1 MRRPAAGPYSTSC
14 ANHGH
19 ERKLLVTMDHFNQDA
34 SEHLL
39 ETVSVDAVSSLDE
52 KGKLII
58 EQLQQDGRRSYSAI
72 ARAVGLSEAAV
83 RQRIT
88 RLVKE
93 QIVKIVA
100 VTNPLQIGFS
110 RQAMVQITTE
120 GDVVGTAD
128 RLAEIPQV
136 VYCVVTAGA
145 WDVVLEILCE
155 NDHHLLQLLQ
165 QIRSTEGVRHAET
178 LTFLSLRKQ
187 EYDWGT
193 R

>member
-1 MRRPAAGPYSTSC
+1 CHIVLVVVDVIERNNVHRRSKLGCPGLAVVSVCYQRVPTSC

-19 ERKLLVTMDHFNQDA
+19 ERKLVVTMDHLNQDA

-39 ETVSVDAVSSLDE
+39 ETVSADAVSSLDE

-88 RLVKE
+88 RLMKE

-110 RQAMVQITTE
+110 RQARSEEHTSE
-120 GDVVGTAD
+120 
-128 RLAEIPQV
+128 
-136 VYCVVTAGA
+136 
-145 WDVVLEILCE
+145 
-155 NDHHLLQLLQ
+155 LQSRFDL
-165 QIRSTEGVRHAET
+165 
-178 LTFLSLRKQ
+178 
-187 EYDWGT
+187 
-193 R
+193 